1 MKRERNENE
10 QDLIRVVNSEKLT
23 SISSSKKSDFFVFK
37 LCQTNEDDDGH
48 EILDDVTEYL
58 SKLIKQP
65 FFVLTRDIDM
75 YVEKGD
81 SK

>member
-1 MKRERNENE
+1 MKKERDEAE
-10 QDLIRVVNSEKLT
+10 QDFIRVVNSEKLT

-37 LCQTNEDDDGH
+37 LYSANENEDGS
-48 EILDDVTEYL
+48 EMLDDVTDYL

-65 FFVLTRDIDM
+65 FFVLTRDVDM